1 MSGKSGQKGFSVAG
15 SLFSDRLLESVEGF
29 NQRSPIH
36 IFVRFMQILII
47 QAYPLGDTRRLP
59 DPAEREAN
67 PGFMDGLNLTVH
79 GAGCP
84 LPGGH
89 DDSF

>member
-29 NQRSPIH
+29 NQRSLIH
-36 IFVRFMQILII
+36 IFVRFMQILIM

-67 PGFMDGLNLTVH
+67 PGFDGWIESYRPWRWMP
-79 GAGCP
+79 A
-84 LPGGH
+84 
-89 DDSF
+89 SRWA